1 MIFFLKIELLCQRI
15 SHIFSFDMMEVG
27 KLSSKK
33 FIQVHIHHFAFIKL
47 PFVSVIKIVLMNYR
61 QEADKQL
68 EELWVAC
75 HSGAA

>member
-1 MIFFLKIELLCQRI
+1 
-15 SHIFSFDMMEVG
+15 MEVG

-33 FIQVHIHHFAFIKL
+33 FIQVHIHHFDLKNSS
-47 PFVSVIKIVLMNYR
+47 VSVIKIVLMNYR